1 MDQDTPKGP
10 DKRNWRER
18 LGIGTALPAGTPGK
32 DLPRIGGDYRKVT
45 PAAIAPRTPAPI
57 APRAPAPR
65 ALPPKVDVKV
75 APAVKPAPMAPRPAA
90 TKPPLVRSNT
100 PAISPEKLAERLRAQ
115 RDASEKFAE
124 QRIQVAKQRAEQ
136 AQQPVVPV
144 SPPKPISPPKQVAPA
159 AKPKFSFAEEDA
171 APAVAPVVQ
180 QRAIVPPPAPPPPVQ
195 IQPAQLNVQPAVI
208 TPQLAPAR
216 PPLGTAPG
224 GYQQPRPQQQ
234 YQQPIVQQPN
244 VQQPYFPQQQPYGNN
259 GNGGFAP
266 TNYRPIDPATGYPV
280 QPQQYGQ
287 QPYGAPPM
295 QRPYGAP
302 AGNYQPPPTPRLG
315 MPPALQGGMQQRPG
329 INPNYAPQGEP
340 GAMPPQQGMNPGFGL
355 ETRGNGQLNAPTGG
369 PGLSPMRTNRPPL
382 RTPSNPG
389 PMLSDD
395 DPNDELFEEAPSR
408 TPRRAATDYQ
418 QAYREV
424 EAGYDDEAPRNKGP
438 WILLGLL
445 LLTLLLAVG
454 GGWYLTKILN
464 PLPTQTST
472 EQQQLPV
479 VEAPE
484 SAAKVAPDRSLTAT
498 ETPGA
503 PTKKQIYD
511 RIVGDR
517 EVLKGD
523 VVPTEE
529 VPLAPDAAVPLPVPD
544 PVQPSSDAEQP
555 VAPPAPVGDS
565 SDPLPI
571 PAPPGDASP
580 QGSLEDDPNKQS
592 SEVITP
598 AAGESQAAVAAPTPL
613 VDPIDA
619 QIDVLKSPTPVA
631 PETPTVPEDV
641 ASTDTK
647 TPDAIETP
655 KPAVETEAIADT
667 ADTADTA
674 GLPSPKLR
682 KIDAAPKPKKIV
694 AKKEV
699 EKDLGAKPVVL
710 VPANKQAKITPKKV
724 VKTDKA
730 EVATGTTGDS
740 LFEVGENT
748 NQQAAT
754 PPAEEQ
760 PTQQLPVKKKKTL
773 LDFLNG
779 SNAADIQTPAA
790 AETIAPKPAT
800 PAAKVTAP
808 KVAPKPVEEVQV
820 ASNSGF
826 VAQLASFRS
835 KAEANAEFSR
845 LRAKH
850 GGVFQGVSPIIS
862 EAEVGGST
870 RFRLN
875 VGGMDSKAA
884 ADAFCNKLFA
894 TGERDCLVRKK

>member
-1 MDQDTPKGP
+1 MDQETPKDP

-18 LGIGTALPAGTPGK
+18 LGIGTTLPASTPAK
-32 DLPRIGGDYRKVT
+32 DLPRIGEDYRKVT
-45 PAAIAPRTPAPI
+45 PAPI
-57 APRAPAPR
+57 APRSPASTAPRALVPR
-65 ALPPKVDVKV
+65 ALPPKVELKV
-75 APAVKPAPMAPRPAA
+75 APSVKPAPMAPRPAA
-90 TKPPLVRSNT
+90 KAPPPRPTT
-100 PAISPEKLAERLRAQ
+100 PAVSPEKLAERLRAQ

-136 AQQPVVPV
+136 AQLPVPSVAPPKPV
-144 SPPKPISPPKQVAPA
+144 SPPRQVAA
-159 AKPKFSFAEEDA
+159 NAKPKFSFAEEDA
-171 APAVAPVVQ
+171 SPTVAPVVQ
-180 QRAIVPPPAPPPPVQ
+180 QRTIVPPAAPPPIQV
-195 IQPAQLNVQPAVI
+195 QPAQVNVQPTVA

-224 GYQQPRPQQQ
+224 GYQQPRPQQP
-234 YQQPIVQQPN
+234 YQQPN

-259 GNGGFAP
+259 GNGGFAAS
-266 TNYRPIDPATGYPV
+266 NYRPIDPATGYPV

-302 AGNYQPPPTPRLG
+302 AGNYQQQPAPRLG
-315 MPPALQGGMQQRPG
+315 MPSALPGGMQQRPG
-329 INPNYAPQGEP
+329 INPNYAPPGEP
-340 GAMPPQQGMNPGFGL
+340 GATPPQQGMNPGFGL
-355 ETRGNGQLNAPTGG
+355 EARGAGQLNSPAGG
-369 PGLSPMRTNRPPL
+369 PGLSPLRANRPPL

-389 PMLSDD
+389 PVLYDD
-395 DPNDELFEEAPSR
+395 QPNDELFEEPASR
-408 TPRRAATDYQ
+408 GPRRAATDYQ

-445 LLTLLLAVG
+445 LLALAAAFAGV
-454 GGWYLTKILN
+454 WYYTTTIK
-464 PLPTQTST
+464 PLMSQSTS

-479 VEAPE
+479 VEAPDT
-484 SAAKVAPDRSLTAT
+484 AAKVAPDRSLTAA

-529 VPLAPDAAVPLPVPD
+529 VPLAPDAALPLPVPD
-544 PVQPSSDAEQP
+544 PVLPAGDAGQTP
-555 VAPPAPVGDS
+555 TPLAPAGDS

-571 PAPPGDASP
+571 PAPPGDPSP
-580 QGSLEDDPNKQS
+580 QGSLEEAPNKQS
-592 SEVITP
+592 SEVISP
-598 AAGESQAAVAAPTPL
+598 AAGESQAAVAAPPPL
-613 VDPIDA
+613 
-619 QIDVLKSPTPVA
+619 DVLKPLTPVA

-655 KPAVETEAIADT
+655 TPSVETEAIADT
-667 ADTADTA
+667 PETA

-682 KIDAAPKPKKIV
+682 KIEAAPKPKKII
-694 AKKEV
+694 AKKEI
-699 EKDLGAKPVVL
+699 EKDLGASPVVL
-710 VPANKQAKITPKKV
+710 VPVNKQAKVAPKKLA
-724 VKTDKA
+724 KLDNSDI
-730 EVATGTTGDS
+730 ATNTTGDS
-740 LFEVGENT
+740 LFEVGGNSNAQVT
-748 NQQAAT
+748 T
-754 PPAEEQ
+754 PPVVEP
-760 PTQQLPVKKKKTL
+760 PTQQAPAKKKKTL
-773 LDFLNG
+773 IDLLNG
-779 SNAADIQTPAA
+779 TDTTEVQQPVV
-790 AETIAPKPAT
+790 AETTVPKPVT
-800 PAAKVTAP
+800 PPAKIIAP
-808 KVAPKPVEEVQV
+808 KVAPKPVEDVQV
-820 ASNSGF
+820 ASNNGF

-835 KAEANAEFSR
+835 KAEATAEFGR
-845 LRAKH
+845 LRSKH
-850 GGVFQGVSPIIS
+850 ASTFQGASAIIS

-884 ADAFCNKLFA
+884 ADAFCSKLFA
-894 TGERDCLVRKK
+894 GGERDCLVRKR